1 MDCSSG
7 FMLMLFVL
15 ACKTW
20 NVVKLG
26 LGWPDPL
33 QGPNSLRS
41 IPYVICG
48 ATWFALSRQSGH
60 SQSGQCPGRLEARSE
75 ACSAWSLKLKQ
86 DMSLSKLRE
95 IVKDSEAWPAA
106 VHGVTKSQTQL
117 SD

>member
-1 MDCSSG
+1 
-7 FMLMLFVL
+7 MLLS
-15 ACKTW
+15 W
-20 NVVKLG
+20 G
-26 LGWPDPL
+26 LVGQTPFR
-33 QGPNSLRS
+33 GPTVSRS

-75 ACSAWSLKLKQ
+75 ACSAWSLKPKQ

-95 IVKDSEAWPAA
+95 IVKDRDAWPAA

>member
-7 FMLMLFVL
+7 FMLILFVL
-15 ACKTW
+15 SYKTW

-33 QGPNSLRS
+33 QGPNDLKVHPLSYLWCHKACTQQAVRSLTVRA
-41 IPYVICG
+41 V
-48 ATWFALSRQSGH
+48 SRQ
-60 SQSGQCPGRLEARSE
+60 LEARSE
-75 ACSAWSLKLKQ
+75 ACSDLSLKPKQ

-95 IVKDSEAWPAA
+95 IVKDREAWPAA